1 VGYGLV
7 LPAVLRVRR
16 LLSLLLSALPDL
28 RVLRV
33 VQPADRRLRTQRR
46 GLRPLRW
53 RRCGCSLQPP
63 HRHLCAWRGGLWALW
78 LARRGASVQPTHGN
92 LRADAPGIERVWKL
106 GFDGRAARGRLG
118 SNQSVYEPTDGSH
131 HTDD

>member
-16 LLSLLLSALPDL
+16 LLSLLLSALSDL

-33 VQPADRRLRTQRR
+33 VQPADGRLRAQRR
-46 GLRPLRW
+46 SLRPLRW
-53 RRCGCSLQPP
+53 RRRGRSLQPP
-63 HRHLCAWRGGLWALW
+63 HRNLCAWRSGLWALW

-106 GFDGRAARGRLG
+106 GFDGCTTRRRLG
-118 SNQSVYEPTDGSH
+118 KNKSVHQQTDGNH
-131 HTDD
+131 HTDG